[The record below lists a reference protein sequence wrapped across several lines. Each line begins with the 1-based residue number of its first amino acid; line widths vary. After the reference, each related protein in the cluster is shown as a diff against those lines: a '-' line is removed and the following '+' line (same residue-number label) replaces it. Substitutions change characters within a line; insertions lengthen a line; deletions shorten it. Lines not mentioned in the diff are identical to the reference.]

1 MIRIYFSA
9 LYRSVAQPGSVLE
22 WGSSGRRFKSSHSD
36 LKTIFKTSKFA
47 KFRQNPEA
55 FSFRIFFMRSAER
68 QMLNGV
74 SEIFNELY
82 SDSEN
87 SYFLPIISKKDTT
100 HLLKQM
106 SEKKYLI
113 RNNKKKS
120 EIISNKKALSKKI
133 LSYFPILCLDLSLLL
148 ILIRCFDISSYFF

>member
-1 MIRIYFSA
+1 
-9 LYRSVAQPGSVLE
+9 
-22 WGSSGRRFKSSHSD
+22 
-36 LKTIFKTSKFA
+36 
-47 KFRQNPEA
+47 
-55 FSFRIFFMRSAER
+55 MRSAER